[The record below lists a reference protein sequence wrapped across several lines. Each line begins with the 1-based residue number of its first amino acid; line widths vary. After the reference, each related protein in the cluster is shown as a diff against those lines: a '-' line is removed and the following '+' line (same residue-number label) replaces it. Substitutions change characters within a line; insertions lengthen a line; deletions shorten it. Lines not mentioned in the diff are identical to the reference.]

1 MNKEENFNRS
11 PYLEDHK
18 TDPVKWNVWGDDLF
32 EKSRKEDKPLFI
44 TIGYSTCHWCHV
56 MQRES
61 FRDEE
66 VSKILNE
73 DYIPVV
79 VDREERPDVDS
90 FYMNVSQVMNGSGG
104 WPLNVIAMPD
114 GRPFQVFTYLPARD
128 SDSNGGMVGILNA
141 ISQIWKNERGRIIEA
156 TDQVSS
162 IILSP
167 DKEMEGEIRF
177 EDSVE
182 TLQSMYDRKNGGFG
196 EQPKFPNFPY
206 LLFLMNYMHAKR
218 TKNLSYIIEKTLKNM
233 RNGGIY
239 DQVGHGLHRYST
251 DSEWKLPHFEKML
264 YDQALAIQTFTQFY
278 RFTGDNGFLEVAGE
292 IVDFADREMRNS
304 DGLYASGL
312 DADFN
317 GNEGEYYTWTEKE
330 LEENFDPQT
339 RKQIEESYYFDRDAE
354 NRIVFR
360 RRELFN
366 VSKEKIK
373 ALRELN
379 LVILEAR
386 NKRGIPKK
394 DDKAILSWNCMILS
408 AELAFS
414 ISSSK
419 RHFKEIIETS
429 RKVIESFSK
438 GDSLYRT
445 VRNGRKGV
453 DGLLEDYAY
462 YSALML
468 DLYEDTGD
476 KKFLSEAIEKINSAR
491 EKFFDTKDGGFF
503 TSGGGMYKS
512 ISRNKDRLDIIYPS
526 GESILYVVLEKLY
539 MATGVEEYRDFSESI
554 LHSRRNEMIR
564 NPLSSVYL
572 LSALLFRGKQMKIE
586 TPEIFREQFL
596 YYLGKTFL
604 PEVLLTPGIDNIQV
618 CDDKSC
624 QFTSKEIND
633 ALEFIS
639 HK

>member
-206 LLFLMNYMHAKR
+206 LLFLMNYMRAKR

-503 TSGGGMYKS
+503 TSGEGMYKS

-596 YYLGKTFL
+596 SYLGKTFL